1 MKIVQYDNK
10 ENKIKVYIIIL
21 PLYRSDSNGFNK
33 EKLVFRIFSVII
45 RIDVTKKKRP
55 NANV

>member
-45 RIDVTKKKRP
+45 RIDVTKKEKAKR
-55 NANV
+55 